1 MTKNL
6 LQPPRGT
13 KDLHSQDILHFNQII
28 DIAKQQAKN
37 FGFAELQTPIFEFS
51 EVFCGLGESSDVVN
65 KEIYTFLDRSQNSLT
80 LRPEFTAAVARA
92 MLSNQE
98 LLQNL
103 PAKFFSYGP
112 LFRYDRP
119 QKGRQRQFHQINY
132 EFFGCD
138 SIYTDAE
145 ALLLASN
152 ILEKLGV
159 KNLVTC
165 QINSLGCNQTKQNYS
180 KALYSYFADFA
191 SQLSADSQN
200 RLQKNPLRILDSKHE
215 NDLAIIDNAP
225 QITSFYSQQAQ
236 ERFLQLT
243 NLLTKLNISHTVNS
257 RLVRGLDYYTSTVFE
272 FIMQHAGAQNTVLA
286 GGRYDNLLA
295 NMGNKNQV
303 PAIGFACGI
312 ERLMM
317 ISQYQPNQAKNI
329 AVCYVENNQQEQAFS
344 LANSLRK
351 QNITVF
357 MVQDAGLKKQLKY
370 ANHQNCQIALILGE
384 DELKNNSVLCKNLL
398 TANQKLVPLADIT
411 NFLTHPTNDNF

>member
-28 DIAKQQAKN
+28 DIAKQQATN
-37 FGFAELQTPIFEFS
+37 FGFAELHTPIFEFS
-51 EVFCGLGESSDVVN
+51 QVFCGLGESSDVVN

-92 MLSNQE
+92 MLNNPE

-132 EFFGCD
+132 EMFGCA
-138 SIYTDAE
+138 SIFTDAE

-152 ILEKLGV
+152 ILENLGI
-159 KNLVTC
+159 KNLVSC

-180 KALYSYFADFA
+180 KALHDYFADFA
-191 SQLSADSQN
+191 NQLSADSQN
-200 RLQKNPLRILDSKHE
+200 RLHKNPLRILDSKHE
-215 NDLAIIDNAP
+215 ADLAIVAKAP
-225 QITSFYSQQAQ
+225 QIASFYSQEAQ

-272 FIMQHAGAQNTVLA
+272 FIMQHEGAQNTVLA

-312 ERLMM
+312 ERLML
-317 ISQYQPNQAKNI
+317 ISHYQPPHQAKNI
-329 AVCYVENNQQEQAFS
+329 AVCYVNHNQQEQAFN
-344 LANSLRK
+344 LANTLRK

-357 MVQDAGLKKQLKY
+357 MVQDASLKKQLKY
-370 ANHQNCQIALILGE
+370 ANHQNCQTALILGE
-384 DELKNNSVLCKNLL
+384 DELKNNNVLCKNLL
-398 TANQKLVPLADIT
+398 TANQKLVPLNNIT
-411 NFLTHPTNDNF
+411 DCI